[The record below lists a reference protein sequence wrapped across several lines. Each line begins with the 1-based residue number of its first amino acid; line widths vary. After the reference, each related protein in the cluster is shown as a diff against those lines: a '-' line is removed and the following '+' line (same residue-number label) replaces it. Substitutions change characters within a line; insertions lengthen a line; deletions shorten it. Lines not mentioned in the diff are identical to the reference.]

1 MKQLEKFFYM
11 VRMVFLEKLAYTKA
25 LWFDIMATLVYIV
38 IYYFLWQIVFRS
50 QNQLAGFSMMEMT
63 TYIILSRT
71 LAAQFSGGVNR
82 QFAVW
87 IYEGAI
93 GTELQRPVGIF
104 TNLLSR
110 RVGEFLFYLL
120 FKAAP
125 VLLVSFL
132 FLRGTGPA
140 GAENV
145 ILFFVSV
152 VLSVWMM
159 FYIEMIVGMGSFYTL
174 THYALGYIKT
184 ALLDLLSGSV
194 VPLAL
199 FPAAMGTVLQVLPFA
214 GMVSVPINIFLG
226 KYSIRQ
232 TFFYLLLQCI
242 WTAVMY
248 LLAHGC
254 YGKVIKKV
262 VVQGG

>member
-1 MKQLEKFFYM
+1 MKCNISQSPFSISIRSEYSAGILAAVRFCDKIGNAEMEENGMKQLEKFFYM

-110 RVGEFLFYLL
+110 RVGEFL
-120 FKAAP
+120 
-125 VLLVSFL
+125 
-132 FLRGTGPA
+132 
-140 GAENV
+140 
-145 ILFFVSV
+145 
-152 VLSVWMM
+152 
-159 FYIEMIVGMGSFYTL
+159 
-174 THYALGYIKT
+174 
-184 ALLDLLSGSV
+184 
-194 VPLAL
+194 
-199 FPAAMGTVLQVLPFA
+199 
-214 GMVSVPINIFLG
+214 
-226 KYSIRQ
+226 
-232 TFFYLLLQCI
+232 
-242 WTAVMY
+242 
-248 LLAHGC
+248 
-254 YGKVIKKV
+254 
-262 VVQGG
+262 